1 MLFRNLLPILTFL
14 SHMISAHIQSPIEE
28 IRNTLSLWSFY
39 LDTGSYNSLPNIFTP
54 NATLI
59 LPPPFGSSTGIEAIT
74 SVLIKAAGNDTTV
87 HALTWQV
94 IEVEDGEGEDGAEAR
109 TG

>member
-1 MLFRNLLPILTFL
+1 MLTSTLLLILSFL
-14 SHMISAHIQSPIEE
+14 QISLQYQTPTEQ

-39 LDTGSYNSLPNIFTP
+39 LDTGEYTSLPKVFTQ

-59 LPPPFGSSTGIEAIT
+59 LPAPFGISIGIEAIT

-87 HALTWQV
+87 HTLTWQV
-94 IEVEDGEGEDGAEAR
+94 IEVETGGEGKRAGAK

>member
-1 MLFRNLLPILTFL
+1 MLLQTLISILTL
-14 SHMISAHIQSPIEE
+14 STLSLQFQTPTES

-39 LDTGSYNSLPNIFTP
+39 LDTGEYTSLSKVFTP

-59 LPPPFGSSTGIEAIT
+59 LPPPFGTSQGLLVIEA
-74 SVLIKAAGNDTTV
+74 VLIKAAGNDTTV
-87 HALTWQV
+87 HALTWQEIDV
-94 IEVEDGEGEDGAEAR
+94 FEGDGRARAR

>member
-1 MLFRNLLPILTFL
+1 MLTSSLFLILSFL
-14 SHMISAHIQSPIEE
+14 QISLQFKTPTEQ
-28 IRNTLSLWSFY
+28 IRNTLSLWSFF
-39 LDTGSYNSLPNIFTP
+39 LDTGEYTSLPNVFTP

-59 LPPPFGSSTGIEAIT
+59 LPAPFGTSIGIEAIT

-87 HALTWQV
+87 HTLTWQV
-94 IEVEDGEGEDGAEAR
+94 IEFEDGEGGKRASAE

>member
-1 MLFRNLLPILTFL
+1 MLTSTLLTILSFL
-14 SHMISAHIQSPIEE
+14 HLSLQHQTPTEQ

-39 LDTGSYNSLPNIFTP
+39 LDTADYTSLPNIFTP

-59 LPPPFGSSTGIEAIT
+59 LPAPFDNGTGIAAIT
-74 SVLIKAAGNDTTV
+74 SVLIEAAGNDTTV

-94 IEVEDGEGEDGAEAR
+94 IDVDEGGERAGAK